1 MAKDK
6 ERTLNPAL
14 SHHKSTKQ
22 KALAKSQKQR
32 LQNRQEKLARR
43 NPDRIQR
50 QIDEL
55 REKEEKGVALSA
67 HEKKTVEELERD
79 VKAVRKAR
87 DAVGVPADVQERE
100 RERAAQRGDRGG
112 GDRGRGGFRGRGRG
126 RGGGFGQGGQRFGG
140 RDDDG
145 EDSDASTASS
155 VINIPLPDG
164 PPPLPQLQIGR
175 KDGEP
180 LAAHL
185 TGLPSRPGASSAEAV
200 PSKPV
205 VTTYS
210 SAPVM
215 RDLRKEAMLFM
226 PAAVQRQKKVTD
238 AIEKIKKDAEDL
250 NITDDS

>member
-6 ERTLNPAL
+6 ERTLHPAL
-14 SHHKSTKQ
+14 SHHKSAKQ

-43 NPDRIQR
+43 NPDRLQR

-55 REKEEKGVALSA
+55 RGKEEKGLALSA
-67 HEKKTVEELERD
+67 HEKKTVEELEKE

-87 DAVGVPADVQERE
+87 ETVGVPADIQERE
-100 RERAAQRGDRGG
+100 KSRQQG
-112 GDRGRGGFRGRGRG
+112 GDRGRGGFRGRGGGRGG
-126 RGGGFGQGGQRFGG
+126 RGGGDYGRQRYGGGA
-140 RDDDG
+140 DDG
-145 EDSDASTASS
+145 EDSDGSTASS
-155 VINIPLPDG
+155 VINIPLPTG
-164 PPPLPQLQIGR
+164 PPPILQLQIGR
-175 KDGEP
+175 KDSEP

-185 TGLPSRPGASSAEAV
+185 TGLPSKPGASGSSA
-200 PSKPV
+200 PPKPV

-215 RDLRKEAMLFM
+215 RDLRKEAVAFM
-226 PAAVQRQKKVTD
+226 PAAVQRQKKVAD

-250 NITDDS
+250 NIEDES